1 MMQYRVFMELF
12 LTDPTSL
19 VEFSVAICFYNKLN
33 QFNMC
38 LAIVTHNIN
47 YLHAQFESKHNA
59 NLASTSP
66 LLPVD
71 KLLHRLHVW

>member
-12 LTDPTSL
+12 LIDPTSL
-19 VEFSVAICFYNKLN
+19 EFSFTICFYNKLT

-66 LLPVD
+66 LLPAD